1 MATTTPNYNIN
12 YDDERFAQVESE
24 KSEALTDLE
33 QTYGGMVGESDK
45 YYQAQIDASK
55 DWADKQQ
62 QLQQEQTDFT
72 IEQIE
77 QQKDKAHK
85 DYLKEQSGAYV
96 DWQKQS
102 NQYGSEAEKMASA
115 GLDRT
120 GFSESSQVSMYNT
133 YQNRMMSARETY
145 NQAVLNYDNSI
156 KDARL
161 QNNAVLAEIA
171 YQALQQQLELSLQGF
186 QYKNQLLLDQYDK
199 KMQVQNM
206 YHQQWLD
213 VLNQMNTENALAEQ
227 VRQFNEG
234 LVFEAEQKQLD
245 RDHDATQAQLDRD
258 FQAQQSILDRQ
269 HDEKIQKLDQQFKA
283 AQAELDRKHDIALQ
297 NAKTK
302 AEKEML
308 EIQHKNDLA
317 KLAQQHKNDK
327 EILDK
332 QLANEKA
339 LLKYQNEQKSV
350 TIGGGS
356 SGSSGSSGS
365 KAGSGSMSLSDV
377 IGTFDKNGT
386 YQNKVSTPYY
396 QGSLN
401 SDAKKYGTFS
411 NGYQPKGISG
421 HGKLSKTGDTLI
433 VNTEIKYG
441 ANKGQKQ
448 SLEQTIWK
456 AADGTYWYW
465 EGRENKYK
473 SVPKSALSSGNLLDE
488 VAPLN
493 AILNSMR
500 GKS

>member
-12 YDDERFAQVESE
+12 YDDERFAQVETE

-96 DWQKQS
+96 DWRKQS

-115 GLDRT
+115 GLDRM

-133 YQNRMMSARETY
+133 YQNRVMSARETY

-199 KMQVQNM
+199 KLQVQNM

-213 VLNQMNTENALAEQ
+213 VLNQMNTENALAED
-227 VRQFNEG
+227 VRQFNEN
-234 LVFEAEQKQLD
+234 LIFQETENQK
-245 RDHDATQAQLDRD
+245 DRD
-258 FQAQQSILDRQ
+258 FTAGENLKDREHQSSENALNRA
-269 HDEKIQKLDQQFKA
+269 HDEKILKIEQAFEEKMAALEQQYKIAYLQAQTAEEKKL
-283 AQAELDRKHDIALQ
+283 I
-297 NAKTK
+297 K
-302 AEKEML
+302 AEYEEK
-308 EIQHKNDLA
+308 KKYLA
-317 KLAQQHKNDK
+317 EETKKQK

-332 QLANEKA
+332 QLANDKA
-339 LLKYQNEQKSV
+339 LIKYQSEQKSV
-350 TIGGGS
+350 TISGGD
-356 SGSSGSSGS
+356 SGNTPGRTTQ
-365 KAGSGSMSLSDV
+365 KA
-377 IGTFDKNGT
+377 IGGNSTT
-386 YQNKVSTPYY
+386 TNKKAAVSTPYY
-396 QGSLN
+396 QGALN

-411 NGYQPKGISG
+411 NGYQPKGITG
-421 HGKLSKTGDTLI
+421 HGTLKKSGKT
-433 VNTEIKYG
+433 VSVATEILYG

-448 SLEQTIWK
+448 TLTQTVWK
-456 AADGTYWYW
+456 AEDGSLWYW
-465 EGRENKYK
+465 EGRQNKYIRLDQ
-473 SVPKSALSSGNLLDE
+473 AQTSSTSGGGGR
-488 VAPLN
+488 PLPTN
-493 AILNSMR
+493 AYNQNGINVQY
-500 GKS
+500 K